1 MNIETKN
8 KNMITVDNKE
18 YTIDEIQQ
26 VFDLCR
32 ELLRDNETMRANVIA
47 MSAKL
52 DNEEAKVKSLQQK
65 LYFIQQAFTNNTYQA

>member
-1 MNIETKN
+1 
-8 KNMITVDNKE
+8 MITVDNKE